1 MSSMTITMNGKETNL
16 AGPATLVTLL
26 RENGI
31 TENTIGVA
39 VAVNSTVVPR
49 SKWDDVRLADGDN
62 IEVINAVQGG

>member
-1 MSSMTITMNGKETNL
+1 VSSMTITMNGKETNL

>member
-1 MSSMTITMNGKETNL
+1 MNGKETNL

-31 TENTIGVA
+31 TENSTGVA
-39 VAVNSTVVPR
+39 VAVNSNVIPR
-49 SKWDDVRLADGDN
+49 SKWDEVRLADGDK

>member
-1 MSSMTITMNGKETNL
+1 MTITMNGKETNL

>member
-1 MSSMTITMNGKETNL
+1 MSGMTITMNGKETNL
-16 AGPATLVTLL
+16 AAPATLFTLL

-39 VAVNSTVVPR
+39 VAVNSTVIPR
-49 SKWDDVRLADGDN
+49 SKWDEVRLADGDN